1 MPQIGQPA
9 PDFELP
15 NQDGQRIRLSDYRG
29 QKVFLFV
36 FPKANTAGCNAQA
49 CGLRDAFP
57 RFEETHAVVLG
68 LSADSPET
76 LKQWKQDKNLPY
88 DLLSDPDYAVHKEW
102 GARGLSLLNVV
113 EIPLTLRSFWVIDEN
128 GIVTDRKVGTTPSG
142 SVRRALGTVKL
153 TAPKYENQ

>member
-15 NQDGQRIRLSDYRG
+15 NQDGKPIRLSDYRG
-29 QKVFLFV
+29 HKVILFV

-49 CGLRDAFP
+49 CGFRDEFP
-57 RFEETHAVVLG
+57 RFEEANAVVLG
-68 LSADSPET
+68 LSADSTET

-88 DLLSDPDYAVHKEW
+88 DLLSDPDYAVQKVW

-113 EIPLTLRSFWVIDEN
+113 DIPLTLRSHWVIDEN
-128 GIVTDRKVGTTPSG
+128 GVITDMQVGVSPG
-142 SVRRALGTVKL
+142 NSVKKALGAIKRPAAAKV
-153 TAPKYENQ
+153 

>member
-15 NQDGQRIRLSDYRG
+15 NQDGKPIRLSDYRG
-29 QKVFLFV
+29 HKVILFV

-49 CGLRDAFP
+49 CGFRDEFP
-57 RFEETHAVVLG
+57 RFEEANAVVLG

-88 DLLSDPDYAVHKEW
+88 DLLSDPDYTVQKAW

-113 EIPLTLRSFWVIDEN
+113 DIPLTLRSHWVIDEN
-128 GIVTDRKVGTTPSG
+128 GVITDMQVGVSPG
-142 SVRRALGTVKL
+142 NSVKKALETIRL
-153 TAPKYENQ
+153 TSAEV